1 LVTRSLVLR
10 LRLRPTTLECP
21 VVLLGLGDARVLTDA
36 CVNIEIEIDGICKLV
51 KFLLLISG
59 EAL

>member
-1 LVTRSLVLR
+1 
-10 LRLRPTTLECP
+10 
-21 VVLLGLGDARVLTDA
+21 VLLGLGDARVLTDA